1 MAAGYTSFEEFLSKS
16 SSDFVSTSSDDRNAM
31 QEMNVEMNAL
41 RIELKAAKDALS
53 DEKHQRLKD
62 RKVYEAKVK
71 EIKTIY
77 NDYVLKLKTEHEA
90 KLDILENDYETNLK
104 ILQEFESPAKSSRCH
119 QFQQTKPVPFND

>member
-16 SSDFVSTSSDDRNAM
+16 SSEFVPTSSDDGNSM

-71 EIKTIY
+71 EIKTFC
-77 NDYVLKLKTEHEA
+77 NDYVLKLKAEQEA

-104 ILQEFESPAKSSRCH
+104 SKYLFSGTLSEL
-119 QFQQTKPVPFND
+119 

>member
-16 SSDFVSTSSDDRNAM
+16 SSEVVPTSSNDGNAM

-62 RKVYEAKVK
+62 GKVYEAKVK
-71 EIKTIY
+71 EIKTIC
-77 NDYVLKLKTEHEA
+77 NEYVLKLKAEHEA

-104 ILQEFESPAKSSRCH
+104 IL
-119 QFQQTKPVPFND
+119 